1 MPSFRISWQKIHHSR
16 KQRRSLFAVTIFLL
30 STFGVTFSQPYDLV
44 IKNGRIVDGSGNPW
58 FYADIGIID
67 GRIAKIGRI
76 DTSAAAQVIDAQN
89 LIVAPGF
96 IDVHAHV
103 ENGIM
108 RMPTADNF
116 VMMGVTTI
124 VTGNCGGSWLA
135 VGDSLRSLESKGVSI
150 NVATLIGHNTV
161 RRAVMKEEARDPA
174 PEELEKMA
182 QLVEQAM
189 RDGAVGLS
197 TGLIYIPGTFAKTD
211 EIIALAKVAAKHHGL
226 YASHIRSEGNQVV
239 AAIQEAISIGE
250 QAGLPVEISHFK
262 ITSKKLWGQSPMTVN
277 LVREARARGLQVT
290 IDQYAYPASSTG
302 LETQFPDWVLDG
314 GRDSAVV
321 RLRDEKLRQQIKKEM
336 IQNLRKAG
344 RKDYSHAFVASYR
357 PDTTFNGK
365 SIAEITKQVRGKKN
379 TEAQAE
385 QIIAMYLASEN
396 RIGMVYHGMSEQDV
410 EYIMQQPFCMVAS
423 DAGVIEMGRGVPH
436 PRGYGNNVRVLGK
449 YVREK
454 KLLGLE
460 DAIRKMT
467 SLPAQTFGFWDRGL
481 IREGFAADLVVF
493 DAQKV
498 ADQATFENPHQYAAG
513 IHYVLVNGK
522 MVVSEG
528 KHTGARSG
536 KILYGAGKS

>member
-1 MPSFRISWQKIHHSR
+1 MNRR
-16 KQRRSLFAVTIFLL
+16 KLCALL
-30 STFGVTFSQPYDLV
+30 SGVALLLAANFSPAASSKYELV
-44 IKNGRIVDGSGNPW
+44 IKNGRIADGSGNPW

-76 DTSAAAQVIDAQN
+76 DTSEAAQVIDAQN

-116 VMMGVTTI
+116 LMMGVTTI

-135 VGDSLRSLESKGVSI
+135 VGDSLRSLEAKGVSI
-150 NVATLIGHNTV
+150 NLATLVGHNTV
-161 RRAVMKEEARDPA
+161 RRAAMKDEARDPA
-174 PEELEKMA
+174 PAELEKMA

-211 EIIALAKVAAKHHGL
+211 EIVALAKVAAKHDGI
-226 YASHIRSEGNQVV
+226 YASHIRSEGNEVI
-239 AAIQEAISIGE
+239 AAIKEAILVGE
-250 QAGLPVEISHFK
+250 TAGLPVEISHFK
-262 ITSKKLWGQSPMTVN
+262 ISSKKLWGQSRLTTS
-277 LVREARARGLQVT
+277 LIREARERGLQVT

-302 LETQFPDWVLDG
+302 LETQLPDWVLDG
-314 GRDSAVV
+314 GREAAIA
-321 RLRDEKLRQQIKKEM
+321 RLRDPKQRAQIKKAM
-336 IQNLRKAG
+336 MQNLKKAG
-344 RKDYSHAFVASYR
+344 RKNYSHAFVANYR
-357 PDTTFNGK
+357 PDSTFNGK
-365 SIAEITKQVRGKKN
+365 NLAEITQQVRGKKN
-379 TEAQAE
+379 VEAQAE
-385 QIIAMYLASEN
+385 QIIEMYIASEG
-396 RIGMVYHGMSEQDV
+396 RVGMVYHSMSEEDV

-454 KLLGLE
+454 RLLGLE

-481 IREGFAADLVVF
+481 IREGFAADLVIF

-498 ADQATFENPHQYAAG
+498 VDQATFENPHQYAAG
-513 IHYVLVNGK
+513 IRYVLVNGK

>member
-1 MPSFRISWQKIHHSR
+1 MNWQKLCALLLGVA
-16 KQRRSLFAVTIFLL
+16 LFL
-30 STFGVTFSQPYDLV
+30 STAVSQASASKYELV

-58 FYADIGIID
+58 FYADIGIIN

-76 DTSAAAQVIDAQN
+76 DTNEAVQVIDAQN

-116 VMMGVTTI
+116 LMMGVTTI
-124 VTGNCGGSWLA
+124 VTGNCGGSWPA
-135 VGDSLRSLESKGVSI
+135 VGDSLRSLEAKGVSI
-150 NVATLIGHNTV
+150 NLATLVGHNTV
-161 RRAVMKEEARDPA
+161 RRAVMKDEARDPA
-174 PEELEKMA
+174 PEELENMA
-182 QLVEQAM
+182 QMVEQAM

-211 EIIALAKVAAKHHGL
+211 EIIALAKVTAKHNGI
-226 YASHIRSEGNQVV
+226 YASHIRSEGNEVV
-239 AAIQEAISIGE
+239 AAIKEAILIGE
-250 QAGLPVEISHFK
+250 TAGLPVEISHFK
-262 ITSKKLWGQSPMTVN
+262 ISSKKLWGQSHVTTS
-277 LVREARARGLQVT
+277 LVREARERGLQVT

-302 LETQFPDWVLDG
+302 IETQLPDWALDG
-314 GRDSAVV
+314 GREAAIT
-321 RLRDEKLRQQIKKEM
+321 RLHDPKQRERIKKAM
-336 IQNLRKAG
+336 IQNLKKAG
-344 RKDYSHAFVASYR
+344 RKNYSHAFVANYR
-357 PDTTFNGK
+357 PDSTFNGK
-365 SIAEITKQVRGKKN
+365 NIAEITQQVRGKKSA
-379 TEAQAE
+379 EAQAE
-385 QIIAMYLASEN
+385 QIIEMYLASEG
-396 RIGMVYHGMSEQDV
+396 RVGMVYHSMSEEDV

-493 DAQKV
+493 DAHTV
-498 ADQATFENPHQYAAG
+498 IDRATFDKPHQYPDG
-513 IHYVLVNGK
+513 IRYALVNGRL
-522 MVVSEG
+522 VVSESQ
-528 KHTGARSG
+528 HTGTRAG
-536 KILYGAGKS
+536 KILYGAGKT

>member
-1 MPSFRISWQKIHHSR
+1 
-16 KQRRSLFAVTIFLL
+16 VLL
-30 STFGVTFSQPYDLV
+30 TNFGAANSQPYDLV

-76 DTSAAAQVIDAQN
+76 DTSEAAQVIDAQN

-108 RMPTADNF
+108 RKPTADNF
-116 VMMGVTTI
+116 LMMGVTTI

-135 VGDSLRSLESKGVSI
+135 VGDSLRALGAKGVSI

-161 RRAVMKEEARDPA
+161 RRAVMKEEARDPS
-174 PEELEKMA
+174 PDELAKM
-182 QLVEQAM
+182 QELVDQAM

-211 EIIALAKVAAKHHGL
+211 EIVALAKTAAQHQGL

-250 QAGLPVEISHFK
+250 QARARVEISHFK
-262 ITSKKLWGQSPMTVN
+262 ISSKKLWGKSPMTVS
-277 LVREARARGLQVT
+277 LVREARERGLQVT

-302 LETQFPDWVLDG
+302 LETQFPDWVLEG
-314 GRDSAVV
+314 GRDSAIA
-321 RLRDEKLRQQIKKEM
+321 RLRDDKLRQRIRKEM
-336 IQNLRKAG
+336 IQNLRNAG
-344 RKDYSHAFVASYR
+344 RKNYSHAFVANYR
-357 PDTTFNGK
+357 PDSTFNGK
-365 SIAEITKQVRGKKN
+365 NIAAITQQVRGKKN
-379 TEAQAE
+379 VEAQAE
-385 QIIAMYLASEN
+385 QIIEMHIASEG
-396 RIGMVYHGMSEQDV
+396 RVGMVYHGMSEKDV
-410 EYIMQQPFCMVAS
+410 EYIMQQPFCMIAS

-460 DAIRKMT
+460 DAVRKMA

-481 IREGFAADLVVF
+481 IREGFAADLVIF

-498 ADQATFENPHQYAAG
+498 VDRATFENPHQYPAG
-513 IHYVLVNGK
+513 ILGVLVNGK
-522 MVVSEG
+522 IVVSEG
-528 KHTGARSG
+528 KHTGSRSG

>member
-1 MPSFRISWQKIHHSR
+1 MPIMRNR
-16 KQRRSLFAVTIFLL
+16 CRSLFLPAVFLFLTINLCFA
-30 STFGVTFSQPYDLV
+30 FSEKFDAV

-58 FYADIGIID
+58 FYADLGIIA
-67 GRIAKIGRI
+67 GKIVKIGSI
-76 DTSAAAQVIDAQN
+76 DTSEATEWIEAKN
-89 LIVAPGF
+89 LVVAPGF
-96 IDVHAHV
+96 IDVHTHA
-103 ENGIM
+103 ERGIT
-108 RMPTADNF
+108 RIPTADNF
-116 VMMGVTTI
+116 LQMGVTTI

-135 VGDSLRSLESKGVSI
+135 VGDSLRALEARGISV
-150 NVATLIGHNTV
+150 NLATLVGHNTL
-161 RRAVMKEEARDPA
+161 RRAVMKEEARDPS
-174 PEELEKMA
+174 PEELAKMQ

-211 EIIALAKVAAKHHGL
+211 EIIALAKVAAQYHGL

-262 ITSKKLWGQSPMTVN
+262 ISSKKLWGKSPMTVS

-321 RLRDEKLRQQIKKEM
+321 RLRNNKLRQQIKKEM

-357 PDTTFNGK
+357 PDSTFNGR
-365 SIAEITKQVRGKKN
+365 SIAAITKQVRGKKN
-379 TEAQAE
+379 AEAQTE
-385 QIIAMYLASEN
+385 QIITMYLASAN
-396 RIGMVYHGMSEQDV
+396 RIGMVYHGMSEEDV
-410 EYIMQQPFCMVAS
+410 AYIMQQPFCMIAS

-436 PRGYGNNVRVLGK
+436 PRGYGDNARVLGQ

-454 KLLGLE
+454 KLLALE

-467 SLPAQTFGFWDRGL
+467 SLPAQTFRFWDRGL
-481 IREGFAADLVVF
+481 IREGFAADLVIF
-493 DAQKV
+493 DAAQV
-498 ADQATFENPHQYAAG
+498 IDRATFEAPHQYPGG
-513 IHYVLVNGK
+513 IRYVLVNGQI
-522 MVVSEG
+522 VVRENQ
-528 KHTGARSG
+528 HTGVRAG
-536 KILYGAGKS
+536 KILFGTGKS